1 MTYQNVDAS
10 HELWYKT
17 KCLLPKLTHL
27 AMREWKE
34 IIKISVK
41 INEIRNRKTI
51 EKINDTKN
59 WFFEKT
65 NKIEKPLARFI
76 EEEKGEEPNY

>member
-1 MTYQNVDAS
+1 MTLEKVEQTIPKAS
-10 HELWYKT
+10 
-17 KCLLPKLTHL
+17 
-27 AMREWKE
+27 RRKE